1 MKTNKFILLSIMALC
16 MICLFG
22 CNSKGKKKT
31 ISDIPN
37 VSVARPY
44 VMPIVLHKEYPG
56 YLLSNNIVD
65 VVGRVN
71 GYVVKQNFSSGQYI
85 DEGDLLYIIEPTFY
99 ENRVR
104 QAEASLSS
112 AKATL
117 DYYENN
123 YQRMLEASKSDAIS
137 QIDLIQAETNVR
149 TAKANVKS
157 AEASLKLAQTTL
169 GYCYIKAPISGFLT
183 TSGAGE
189 GEYVSGSDGSP
200 FKLTTIY
207 NNDPMYAYFNIEDN
221 QYLMMKIE
229 SNENLWSSFLP
240 KRVFVNMQEGG
251 FPPIEATPNYISPFV
266 NLKTGTLTLRA
277 LFENSQYDLKSG
289 MYCTVSLPYGELDNA
304 ILIPDASTG
313 TDQLGRYIYVVD
325 DNNIVSYRH
334 IEVGEIINDSLIHV
348 KSGLNPDERFVTK
361 ALLKVRS
368 GMKVEP
374 INN

>member
-1 MKTNKFILLSIMALC
+1 MKTTNFILLSIMTLC

-22 CNSKGKKKT
+22 CNNKNKQKT
-31 ISDIPN
+31 TSEIPKID
-37 VSVARPY
+37 VAKPL
-44 VMPIVLHKEYPG
+44 VKPIVLHKEYPG

-65 VVGRVN
+65 VVGRVS
-71 GYVVKQNFSSGQYI
+71 GYVTLQNFSSGQHI
-85 DEGDLLYIIEPTFY
+85 NAGDLLYIIEPTVY
-99 ENRVR
+99 ENEVSK
-104 QAEASLSS
+104 AEANLKS
-112 AKATL
+112 AQASL
-117 DYYENN
+117 DYYKNN
-123 YQRMLEASKSDAIS
+123 YQRMLEASKSDVIS

-149 TAKANVKS
+149 TADANVKT
-157 AEASLKLAQTTL
+157 AEANLKTAQNTL
-169 GYCYIKAPISGFLT
+169 SYCYVKAPISGVLT

-189 GEYVSGSDGSP
+189 GEYVSGSDGNP

-207 NNDPMYAYFNIEDN
+207 NNDPIYAYFNIEDN
-221 QYLMMKIE
+221 QYLMIRMQSQNWE
-229 SNENLWSSFLP
+229 SSLP
-240 KRVFVNMQEGG
+240 KKVYVNMQEGNY
-251 FPPIEATPNYISPFV
+251 PPIEATPNYISPFV

-277 LFENSQYDLKSG
+277 LFENSKYDLKSG
-289 MYCTVSLPYGELDNA
+289 MYCTVSLPYGEEENA

-313 TDQLGRYIYVVD
+313 TDQLGRYIYIVD

-361 ALLKVRS
+361 ALLKVRA

>member
-1 MKTNKFILLSIMALC
+1 MKTNKLILLSIMTLC
-16 MICLFG
+16 MIYLCG
-22 CNSKGKKKT
+22 CNNKGKKKT
-31 ISDIPN
+31 TSDIPK

-65 VVGRVN
+65 VVGRVS
-71 GYVVKQNFSSGQYI
+71 GYVTLQNFSSGQYI
-85 DEGDLLYIIEPTFY
+85 NEGDLLYVIEPTVY
-99 ENRVR
+99 ENEVKK
-104 QAEASLSS
+104 AEANLKS
-112 AKATL
+112 AQASL

-149 TAKANVKS
+149 TAKANVQT
-157 AEASLKLAQTTL
+157 AEADLKTAQTTL
-169 GYCYIKAPISGFLT
+169 SYCYIKAPITGFLT

-189 GEYVSGSDGSP
+189 GEYVAGSDGSP

-207 NNDPMYAYFNIEDN
+207 NNDPIYAYFNIEDN
-221 QYLMMKIE
+221 QYLMIKMSSKNWE
-229 SNENLWSSFLP
+229 SALP
-240 KRVFVNMQEGG
+240 KKVYVNMQEGR

-289 MYCTVSLPYGELDNA
+289 MYCTVSLPYGEDDNA

>member
-1 MKTNKFILLSIMALC
+1 MKTIKFTSLTIIVLSTILL
-16 MICLFG
+16 LFS
-22 CNSKGKKKT
+22 CKGKSNKNNN
-31 ISDIPN
+31 SPIPK
-37 VSVARPY
+37 VSVSKPY
-44 VMPIVLHKEYPG
+44 VMPIVLHKDYPG

-65 VVGRVN
+65 VVGRVS
-71 GYVVKQNFSSGQYI
+71 GYVTLQNFSSGQHI
-85 DEGDLLYIIEPTFY
+85 NAGDLLYIIEPTVY
-99 ENRVR
+99 ENEVSK
-104 QAEASLSS
+104 AEANLKS
-112 AKATL
+112 AQASL
-117 DYYENN
+117 DYYKNN

-149 TAKANVKS
+149 TAKANVKT
-157 AEASLKLAQTTL
+157 AEANLKTAQNTL
-169 GYCYIKAPISGFLT
+169 SYCYVKAPISGVLT

-189 GEYVSGSDGSP
+189 GEYVSGSDGNP

-207 NNDPMYAYFNIEDN
+207 NNDPIYAYFNIEDN
-221 QYLMMKIE
+221 QYLMIRMQSQNWE
-229 SNENLWSSFLP
+229 SSLP
-240 KRVFVNMQEGG
+240 KKVYVNMQEGDY
-251 FPPIEATPNYISPFV
+251 PPIEATPNYISPFV

-277 LFENSQYDLKSG
+277 LFGNSKYDLKSG
-289 MYCTVSLPYGELDNA
+289 MYCTVSLPYGEEENA

-313 TDQLGRYIYVVD
+313 TDQLGRYIYVID

-361 ALLKVRS
+361 ALLKVRA

>member
-1 MKTNKFILLSIMALC
+1 MKTNKFILLSIMTLC
-16 MICLFG
+16 MIALLG
-22 CNSKGKKKT
+22 CNDKGKKRT
-31 ISDIPN
+31 TSSIPK

-65 VVGRVN
+65 VVSRVS
-71 GYVVKQNFSSGQYI
+71 GYVTLQNFSSGQYI
-85 DEGDLLYIIEPTFY
+85 NEGDLLYIIEPTVY
-99 ENRVR
+99 ENEVSK
-104 QAEASLSS
+104 AEANLKS
-112 AKATL
+112 AKASL

-149 TAKANVKS
+149 TAKANVQT
-157 AEASLKLAQTTL
+157 AEANLKTAQNTL
-169 GYCYIKAPISGFLT
+169 SYCYVKAPISGFLT

-221 QYLMMKIE
+221 QYLMIKI
-229 SNENLWSSFLP
+229 SSENWDSSLP
-240 KRVFVNMQEGG
+240 NKVYVSMQEGN
-251 FPPIEATPNYISPFV
+251 FSPIEATPNYISPFV

-277 LFENSQYDLKSG
+277 LFENSKYDLKSG
-289 MYCTVSLPYGELDNA
+289 MYCTVSLPYGEIDNA

-325 DNNIVSYRH
+325 KNNTVSYRH

-348 KSGLNPDERFVTK
+348 KSGLNPDEQFVTK

>member
-1 MKTNKFILLSIMALC
+1 MKTNKFILLSIMTLC
-16 MICLFG
+16 MICLWG
-22 CNSKGKKKT
+22 CNNKGKKKT
-31 ISDIPN
+31 TSDIPK
-37 VSVARPY
+37 VSVTRPY

-65 VVGRVN
+65 VVGRVS
-71 GYVVKQNFSSGQYI
+71 GYVTLQNFSSGQYI
-85 DEGDLLYIIEPTFY
+85 NEGDLLYVIEPTVY
-99 ENRVR
+99 ENEVKK
-104 QAEASLSS
+104 AEANLKS
-112 AKATL
+112 AQASL

-149 TAKANVKS
+149 TAKANVQT
-157 AEASLKLAQTTL
+157 AEADLKTAQTTL
-169 GYCYIKAPISGFLT
+169 SYCYIKAPITGYLT

-189 GEYVSGSDGSP
+189 GEYVAGSDGSP

-207 NNDPMYAYFNIEDN
+207 NNDPIYAYFNIEDN
-221 QYLMMKIE
+221 QYLTIKMSSKNWE
-229 SNENLWSSFLP
+229 SALP
-240 KRVFVNMQEGG
+240 KKVYVKMQEGR

-289 MYCTVSLPYGELDNA
+289 MYCTVSLPYGEDDNA

-313 TDQLGRYIYVVD
+313 TDQLGRYIYVVN

>member
-1 MKTNKFILLSIMALC
+1 MKTIKFTSLTIIVLSTILL
-16 MICLFG
+16 LFS
-22 CNSKGKKKT
+22 CKGKSNKNKNNL
-31 ISDIPN
+31 IPK
-37 VSVARPY
+37 VSVSKPY
-44 VMPIVLHKEYPG
+44 IMPIVLHKEYPG

-65 VVGRVN
+65 VVGRVS
-71 GYVVKQNFSSGQYI
+71 GYVKLQNFSSGQYI
-85 DEGDLLYIIEPTFY
+85 NEGDLLYVIEPTVY
-99 ENRVR
+99 ENEVSK
-104 QAEASLSS
+104 AEANLKS
-112 AKATL
+112 AQASL
-117 DYYENN
+117 DYYKNN

-149 TAKANVKS
+149 TAEANVKT
-157 AEASLKLAQTTL
+157 AEANLKTSQNTL
-169 GYCYIKAPISGFLT
+169 SYCYVKAPISGVLT

-189 GEYVSGSDGSP
+189 GEYVSGSDGNP

-207 NNDPMYAYFNIEDN
+207 NNDPIYAYFNIEDN
-221 QYLMMKIE
+221 QYLMIRMQSQNWE
-229 SNENLWSSFLP
+229 SSLP
-240 KRVFVNMQEGG
+240 KKVYVNMQEGSY
-251 FPPIEATPNYISPFV
+251 PPIEATPNYISPFV

-277 LFENSQYDLKSG
+277 LFENSKYDLKSG
-289 MYCTVSLPYGELDNA
+289 MYCTVSLPYGEEENA

-313 TDQLGRYIYVVD
+313 TDQLGRYVYVID

-361 ALLKVRS
+361 ALLKVRA

>member
-1 MKTNKFILLSIMALC
+1 MKTNRFTLLIIIVLSTILL
-16 MICLFG
+16 LFS
-22 CNSKGKKKT
+22 CKGKSNKNNNNR
-31 ISDIPN
+31 IPK
-37 VSVARPY
+37 VSVSKPY
-44 VMPIVLHKEYPG
+44 VMPIVLHKDYPG

-65 VVGRVN
+65 VVGRVS
-71 GYVVKQNFSSGQYI
+71 GYVTLQNFSSGQHI
-85 DEGDLLYIIEPTFY
+85 NAGDLLYIIEPTVY
-99 ENRVR
+99 ENEVSK
-104 QAEASLSS
+104 AEANLKS
-112 AKATL
+112 AQASL
-117 DYYENN
+117 DYYKNN

-149 TAKANVKS
+149 TAEANVQT
-157 AEASLKLAQTTL
+157 AEANLKTAKNTL
-169 GYCYIKAPISGFLT
+169 SYCYVKAPISGVLT

-189 GEYVSGSDGSP
+189 GEYVSGSDGNP

-207 NNDPMYAYFNIEDN
+207 NNDPIYAYFNIEDN
-221 QYLMMKIE
+221 QYLMIRMQSQNWE
-229 SNENLWSSFLP
+229 SSLP
-240 KRVFVNMQEGG
+240 KKVYVNMQEGNY
-251 FPPIEATPNYISPFV
+251 PPIEATPNYISPFV

-277 LFENSQYDLKSG
+277 LFENSKYDLKSG
-289 MYCTVSLPYGELDNA
+289 MYCTVSLPYGEEENA

-313 TDQLGRYIYVVD
+313 TDQLGRYVYVVD

-361 ALLKVRS
+361 ALLKVRA

>member
-1 MKTNKFILLSIMALC
+1 MKTTKFILLSIMTLC

-22 CNSKGKKKT
+22 CNNKNKQKT
-31 ISDIPN
+31 TSEIPKID
-37 VSVARPY
+37 VAKPL
-44 VMPIVLHKEYPG
+44 VKPIVLHKEYPG

-65 VVGRVN
+65 VVGLVS
-71 GYVVKQNFSSGQYI
+71 GYVTLQNFSSGQYTHA
-85 DEGDLLYIIEPTFY
+85 GDLLYTIDPTVY
-99 ENRVR
+99 KNEVEKAKANLSS
-104 QAEASLSS
+104 AEAS
-112 AKATL
+112 L

-149 TAKANVKS
+149 TARANVEN
-157 AEASLKLAQTTL
+157 AEAALNTAQTTL

-189 GEYVSGSDGSP
+189 GEYVAGSEGNP

-221 QYLMMKIE
+221 QYLMIRMQSQNWE
-229 SNENLWSSFLP
+229 SSLP
-240 KRVFVNMQEGG
+240 KKVYVNMQEGD
-251 FPPIEATPNYISPFV
+251 FPTIEATPNYISPFV

-277 LFENSQYDLKSG
+277 YFENSKYDLKSG
-289 MYCTVSLPYGELDNA
+289 MYCTVSLPYGEDENA

-313 TDQLGRYIYVVD
+313 TDQLGRYIYVID
-325 DNNIVSYRH
+325 NNNIVSYRH
-334 IEVGEIINDSLIHV
+334 IEVGEIIDDSLIHV
-348 KSGLNPDERFVTK
+348 KSGLSPDERFVTK
-361 ALLKVRS
+361 GLLKVRA

-374 INN
+374 INT

>member
-1 MKTNKFILLSIMALC
+1 MKTIKFTSLTIIVLSTILLFSC
-16 MICLFG
+16 
-22 CNSKGKKKT
+22 KGKSNKNNN
-31 ISDIPN
+31 SPIPK
-37 VSVARPY
+37 VSVSKPY
-44 VMPIVLHKEYPG
+44 VMPIVLHKDYPG

-65 VVGRVN
+65 VVGRVS
-71 GYVVKQNFSSGQYI
+71 GYVTLQNFSSGQYI
-85 DEGDLLYIIEPTFY
+85 NEGDLLYIIEPTVY
-99 ENRVR
+99 ENEVKK
-104 QAEASLSS
+104 AEANLKSVQAS
-112 AKATL
+112 L
-117 DYYENN
+117 DYYKNN

-149 TAKANVKS
+149 TAEANVQT
-157 AEASLKLAQTTL
+157 AEANLKTAKNTL
-169 GYCYIKAPISGFLT
+169 SYCYVKAPISGVLT

-189 GEYVSGSDGSP
+189 GEYVSGSDGNP

-207 NNDPMYAYFNIEDN
+207 NNDPIYAYFNIEDN
-221 QYLMMKIE
+221 QYLMIRM
-229 SNENLWSSFLP
+229 SSENWENSLP
-240 KRVFVNMQEGG
+240 KKVYVNMQEGN

-289 MYCTVSLPYGELDNA
+289 MYCTVSLPYGEENEA

-313 TDQLGRYIYVVD
+313 TDQLGRYIYIVNED
-325 DNNIVSYRH
+325 NIVSYRH

-348 KSGLNPDERFVTK
+348 KSGLNPDERFVAK
-361 ALLKVRS
+361 ALLKVRA

>member
-1 MKTNKFILLSIMALC
+1 MKTNKFILLSIIALC

-22 CNSKGKKKT
+22 CNNKGKKKAT
-31 ISDIPN
+31 SDIPK
-37 VSVARPY
+37 VSVSKPY
-44 VMPIVLHKEYPG
+44 VMPIVLHKDYPG

-65 VVGRVN
+65 VVGRVS
-71 GYVVKQNFSSGQYI
+71 GYVTLQNFSSGQYI
-85 DEGDLLYIIEPTFY
+85 NEGDLLYIIEPTVY
-99 ENRVR
+99 ENEVKK
-104 QAEASLSS
+104 AEANLKS
-112 AKATL
+112 AQASL
-117 DYYENN
+117 DYYKNN

-149 TAKANVKS
+149 TAKANVQT
-157 AEASLKLAQTTL
+157 AEANLKTAQNTL
-169 GYCYIKAPISGFLT
+169 SYCYIKAPISGLLT

-221 QYLMMKIE
+221 QYLRIKM
-229 SNENLWSSFLP
+229 SSQNWENSLP
-240 KRVFVNMQEGG
+240 EKVYVNMQEGD
-251 FPPIEATPNYISPFV
+251 FPPIKATPNYISPFV

-277 LFENSQYDLKSG
+277 LFENSKYDLKSG
-289 MYCTVSLPYGELDNA
+289 MYCTVTLPYGEDDNA

-325 DNNIVSYRH
+325 SNNIVSYRH
-334 IEVGEIINDSLIHV
+334 IEVGDIINDSLILV

>member
-1 MKTNKFILLSIMALC
+1 MKTIKFTSLTIIVLSTILL
-16 MICLFG
+16 LFS
-22 CNSKGKKKT
+22 CKGKSNKNNN
-31 ISDIPN
+31 SPIPK
-37 VSVARPY
+37 VSVSKPY
-44 VMPIVLHKEYPG
+44 VMPIVLHKDYPG

-65 VVGRVN
+65 VVGRVS
-71 GYVVKQNFSSGQYI
+71 GYVTLQNFSSGQHI
-85 DEGDLLYIIEPTFY
+85 NAGDLLYIIEPTVY
-99 ENRVR
+99 ENEVSK
-104 QAEASLSS
+104 AEANLKS
-112 AKATL
+112 AQASL
-117 DYYENN
+117 DYYKNN

-149 TAKANVKS
+149 TAEANVKT
-157 AEASLKLAQTTL
+157 AEANLKTAQNTL
-169 GYCYIKAPISGFLT
+169 SYCYVKAPISGVLT

-189 GEYVSGSDGSP
+189 GEYVSGSDGNP

-207 NNDPMYAYFNIEDN
+207 NNDPIYAYFNIEDN
-221 QYLMMKIE
+221 QYLMIRMQSQNWE
-229 SNENLWSSFLP
+229 SSLP
-240 KRVFVNMQEGG
+240 KKVYVNMQEGSY
-251 FPPIEATPNYISPFV
+251 PPIEATPNYISPFV

-277 LFENSQYDLKSG
+277 IFENSKYDLKSG
-289 MYCTVSLPYGELDNA
+289 MYCTVSLPYGEEENA

-313 TDQLGRYIYVVD
+313 TDQLGRYVYVID

-361 ALLKVRS
+361 ALLKVRA

>member
-1 MKTNKFILLSIMALC
+1 MKTNRFTLLIIIVLSTILF
-16 MICLFG
+16 LFS
-22 CNSKGKKKT
+22 CKGKSNKNNNNR
-31 ISDIPN
+31 IPK
-37 VSVARPY
+37 VSVSKPY
-44 VMPIVLHKEYPG
+44 VMPIVLHKDYPG

-65 VVGRVN
+65 VVGRVS
-71 GYVVKQNFSSGQYI
+71 GYVTLQNFSSGQHI
-85 DEGDLLYIIEPTFY
+85 NASDLLYIIEPTVY
-99 ENRVR
+99 ENEVKK
-104 QAEASLSS
+104 AEANLKS
-112 AKATL
+112 AQASL
-117 DYYENN
+117 DYYKNN

-149 TAKANVKS
+149 TAEANVQT
-157 AEASLKLAQTTL
+157 AEANLKTAQNTL
-169 GYCYIKAPISGFLT
+169 SYCYVKAPISGVLT

-189 GEYVSGSDGSP
+189 GEYVSGSDGNP

-207 NNDPMYAYFNIEDN
+207 NNDPIYAYFNIEDN
-221 QYLMMKIE
+221 QYLMIRMQSQNWE
-229 SNENLWSSFLP
+229 SSLP
-240 KRVFVNMQEGG
+240 KKVYVNMQEGNY
-251 FPPIEATPNYISPFV
+251 PPIEATPNYISPFV

-277 LFENSQYDLKSG
+277 LFENSKYDLKSG
-289 MYCTVSLPYGELDNA
+289 MYCTVSLPYGEEDNA

-313 TDQLGRYIYVVD
+313 TDQLGRYVYVID

-361 ALLKVRS
+361 ALLKVRA

>member
-1 MKTNKFILLSIMALC
+1 MKTNKLILLSIMTLC
-16 MICLFG
+16 LICLCG
-22 CNSKGKKKT
+22 CNNKGKKKT
-31 ISDIPN
+31 TSDIPK

-65 VVGRVN
+65 VVGRVS
-71 GYVVKQNFSSGQYI
+71 GYVTLQNFSSGQYI
-85 DEGDLLYIIEPTFY
+85 NEGDLLYVIEPTVY
-99 ENRVR
+99 ENEVKK
-104 QAEASLSS
+104 AEANLKS
-112 AKATL
+112 AQASL

-123 YQRMLEASKSDAIS
+123 YQRMLEASKSNAIS

-149 TAKANVKS
+149 TAKANVQT
-157 AEASLKLAQTTL
+157 AEADLKTAQTTL
-169 GYCYIKAPISGFLT
+169 SYCYIKAPITGFLT

-189 GEYVSGSDGSP
+189 GEYVAGSDGSP

-207 NNDPMYAYFNIEDN
+207 NNDPIYAYFNIEDN
-221 QYLMMKIE
+221 QYLMIKMSSKNWE
-229 SNENLWSSFLP
+229 SALP
-240 KRVFVNMQEGG
+240 KKVYVKMQEGR

-289 MYCTVSLPYGELDNA
+289 MYCTVALPYGEDDNA

>member
-1 MKTNKFILLSIMALC
+1 MKTIKFTSLTIIVLSTILL
-16 MICLFG
+16 LFS
-22 CNSKGKKKT
+22 CKGKSNKNNN
-31 ISDIPN
+31 SPIPK
-37 VSVARPY
+37 VSVSKPY
-44 VMPIVLHKEYPG
+44 VMPIVLHKDYPG

-65 VVGRVN
+65 VVGRVS
-71 GYVVKQNFSSGQYI
+71 GYVTLQNFSSGQHI
-85 DEGDLLYIIEPTFY
+85 KAGDLLYIIEPTVY
-99 ENRVR
+99 ENEVSK
-104 QAEASLSS
+104 AEANLKS
-112 AKATL
+112 AQASL
-117 DYYENN
+117 DYYKNN

-149 TAKANVKS
+149 TAEANVQT
-157 AEASLKLAQTTL
+157 AEANLKTAQNTL
-169 GYCYIKAPISGFLT
+169 SYCYVKAPISGVLT

-189 GEYVSGSDGSP
+189 GEYVSGSDGNP

-207 NNDPMYAYFNIEDN
+207 NNDPIYAYFNIEDN
-221 QYLMMKIE
+221 QYLMIRMQSQNWE
-229 SNENLWSSFLP
+229 SSLP
-240 KRVFVNMQEGG
+240 KKVYVNMQEGNY
-251 FPPIEATPNYISPFV
+251 PPIEATPNYISPFV

-277 LFENSQYDLKSG
+277 LFENSKYDLKSG
-289 MYCTVSLPYGELDNA
+289 MYCTVSLPYGEEENA

-313 TDQLGRYIYVVD
+313 TDQLGRYVYVID

-361 ALLKVRS
+361 ALLKVRA

>member
-1 MKTNKFILLSIMALC
+1 MKTIKFTSLTIIVLSTILL
-16 MICLFG
+16 LFS
-22 CNSKGKKKT
+22 CKGKSNKNNN
-31 ISDIPN
+31 SPIPK
-37 VSVARPY
+37 VSVSKPY
-44 VMPIVLHKEYPG
+44 VMPIVLHKDYPG

-65 VVGRVN
+65 VVGRVS
-71 GYVVKQNFSSGQYI
+71 GYVTLQNFSSGQRI
-85 DEGDLLYIIEPTFY
+85 KAGDLLYIIEPTVY
-99 ENRVR
+99 ENEVSK
-104 QAEASLSS
+104 AEANLKS
-112 AKATL
+112 AQASL

-123 YQRMLEASKSDAIS
+123 YERMLEASKSNAIS

-149 TAKANVKS
+149 TAKAELQN
-157 AEASLKLAQTTL
+157 AEADLKNAQNTL
-169 GYCYIKAPISGFLT
+169 GYCYVKAPISGVLT

-189 GEYVSGSDGSP
+189 GEYVAGSDGSP

-207 NNDPMYAYFNIEDN
+207 NNNPMYAYFNIEDN
-221 QYLMMKIE
+221 QYLMIKMRSNDWE
-229 SNENLWSSFLP
+229 SHLP
-240 KRVFVNMQEGG
+240 KRVYVTMQEGR

-277 LFENSQYDLKSG
+277 LFENSKYDLKSG
-289 MYCTVSLPYGELDNA
+289 MYCTVSLPYGEEENA

-313 TDQLGRYIYVVD
+313 TDQLGRYIYVID

-348 KSGLNPDERFVTK
+348 KSGLNPDERFVAK

>member
-1 MKTNKFILLSIMALC
+1 MKIIKFTSLTIIVLSTIMIFISC
-16 MICLFG
+16 
-22 CNSKGKKKT
+22 KGKSNRNT
-31 ISDIPN
+31 NNPIPK

-65 VVGRVN
+65 VVSRVS
-71 GYVVKQNFSSGQYI
+71 GYVTLQNFSSGQYI
-85 DEGDLLYIIEPTFY
+85 NEGDLLYIIEPTVY
-99 ENRVR
+99 ENEVNK
-104 QAEASLSS
+104 AKANLKS
-112 AKATL
+112 AKASL

-123 YQRMLEASKSDAIS
+123 YQRMLEASKSNAIS

-149 TAKANVKS
+149 TAKANVQT
-157 AEASLKLAQTTL
+157 AEANLKTAQNTL
-169 GYCYIKAPISGFLT
+169 SYCYVKAPISGTLT

-221 QYLMMKIE
+221 QYLMIKMSSENWE
-229 SNENLWSSFLP
+229 SSLP
-240 KRVFVNMQEGG
+240 NKVYVSMQEGR

-277 LFENSQYDLKSG
+277 LFENSEYDLKSG
-289 MYCTVSLPYGELDNA
+289 MYCTVSLPYGEIDNA

-313 TDQLGRYIYVVD
+313 TDQLGRYIYIID
-325 DNNIVSYRH
+325 SNNIVSYRH

-348 KSGLNPDERFVTK
+348 KSGLNPDEHFVTK

>member
-1 MKTNKFILLSIMALC
+1 MKTTKFILLSIMTLC

-22 CNSKGKKKT
+22 CNNKNKQKT
-31 ISDIPN
+31 TSEIPKID
-37 VSVARPY
+37 VAKPL
-44 VMPIVLHKEYPG
+44 VKPIVLHKEYPG

-65 VVGRVN
+65 VVGLVS
-71 GYVVKQNFSSGQYI
+71 GYVTLQNFSSGQYTNA
-85 DEGDLLYIIEPTFY
+85 GDLLYTIDPTVY
-99 ENRVR
+99 KNEVEKAEANLSS
-104 QAEASLSS
+104 AEAS
-112 AKATL
+112 L

-123 YQRMLEASKSDAIS
+123 YQRMLEASKSNAIS

-149 TAKANVKS
+149 TAQANVQNAK
-157 AEASLKLAQTTL
+157 AALKTAQTTL

-189 GEYVSGSDGSP
+189 GEYVAGGEGNP

-221 QYLMMKIE
+221 QYLMIRMQSHNWE
-229 SNENLWSSFLP
+229 SSLP
-240 KRVFVNMQEGG
+240 KKVFVNMQEGD

-277 LFENSQYDLKSG
+277 FFENSEYDLKSG
-289 MYCTVSLPYGELDNA
+289 MYCTVSLPYGEDENA

-313 TDQLGRYIYVVD
+313 TDQLGRYIYIID
-325 DNNIVSYRH
+325 NNNIVSYRH
-334 IEVGEIINDSLIHV
+334 IEVGEIIDDSLIHV
-348 KSGLNPDERFVTK
+348 KSGLSPDERFVTK
-361 ALLKVRS
+361 GLLKVRA

>member
-1 MKTNKFILLSIMALC
+1 MKTNKFILLSIMTLC
-16 MICLFG
+16 LICLWG
-22 CNSKGKKKT
+22 CNNKGKKKT
-31 ISDIPN
+31 TSDIPK

-65 VVGRVN
+65 VVGRVS
-71 GYVVKQNFSSGQYI
+71 GYVTLQNFSSGQYI
-85 DEGDLLYIIEPTFY
+85 NEGDLLYVIEPTVY
-99 ENRVR
+99 ENEVKK
-104 QAEASLSS
+104 AEANLKS
-112 AKATL
+112 AQASL

-123 YQRMLEASKSDAIS
+123 YQRMLEASKSNAIS

-149 TAKANVKS
+149 TAKANVQT
-157 AEASLKLAQTTL
+157 AEADLKTAQTTL
-169 GYCYIKAPISGFLT
+169 SYCYIKAPITGFLT

-189 GEYVSGSDGSP
+189 GEYVAGSDGSP

-207 NNDPMYAYFNIEDN
+207 NNDPIYAYFNIEDN
-221 QYLMMKIE
+221 QYLTIKMSSKNWE
-229 SNENLWSSFLP
+229 SALP
-240 KRVFVNMQEGG
+240 KKVYVKMQEGR

-289 MYCTVSLPYGELDNA
+289 MYCTVSLPYSEDDNA

-313 TDQLGRYIYVVD
+313 TDQLGRYIYVVN

>member
-1 MKTNKFILLSIMALC
+1 MKTNKFILLSIMTLC
-16 MICLFG
+16 LICLWG
-22 CNSKGKKKT
+22 CNNKGKKKT
-31 ISDIPN
+31 TSDIPK
-37 VSVARPY
+37 VSVAKPY

-65 VVGRVN
+65 VVGRVS
-71 GYVVKQNFSSGQYI
+71 GYVTLQNFSSGQYI
-85 DEGDLLYIIEPTFY
+85 NEGDLLYVIEPTVY
-99 ENRVR
+99 ENEVKK
-104 QAEASLSS
+104 AEANLKS
-112 AKATL
+112 AQASL

-149 TAKANVKS
+149 TAKANVQT
-157 AEASLKLAQTTL
+157 AEADLKTAQTTL
-169 GYCYIKAPISGFLT
+169 SYCYIKAPITGFLT

-189 GEYVSGSDGSP
+189 GEYVAGSDGSP

-207 NNDPMYAYFNIEDN
+207 NNDPIYAYFNIEDN
-221 QYLMMKIE
+221 QYLTIKMSSKNWE
-229 SNENLWSSFLP
+229 SALP
-240 KRVFVNMQEGG
+240 KKVYVKMQEGR

-289 MYCTVSLPYGELDNA
+289 MYCTVSLPYGEDDNA

-313 TDQLGRYIYVVD
+313 TDQLGRYIYVVN

>member
-1 MKTNKFILLSIMALC
+1 MKAIKIISLAITTLFIVIFLSCDNKKNDKTNNL
-16 MICLFG
+16 
-22 CNSKGKKKT
+22 T
-31 ISDIPN
+31 IPK
-37 VSVARPY
+37 VSVSKPY

-56 YLLSNNIVD
+56 YLLSNSIVD

-71 GYVVKQNFSSGQYI
+71 GYVTKQNFSSGQYI
-85 DEGDLLYIIEPTFY
+85 NAGDLLYIIEPTLY
-99 ENRVR
+99 ENAVN
-104 QAEASLSS
+104 QAKANLTAAEAS
-112 AKATL
+112 L

-149 TAKANVKS
+149 TAKSNVDNAK
-157 AEASLKLAQTTL
+157 AALKTAQTTL
-169 GYCYIKAPISGFLT
+169 SYCYIKAPISGFLT

-189 GEYVSGSDGSP
+189 GEYVSGSDGNP

-221 QYLMMKIE
+221 QYLMMKI
-229 SNENLWSSFLP
+229 SSKNWDTSLP
-240 KRVFVNMQEGG
+240 KKVYVNMQEGR

-266 NLKTGTLTLRA
+266 NLKTGTMTLRA
-277 LFENSQYDLKSG
+277 LFENSEYDLKSG
-289 MYCTVSLPYGELDNA
+289 MYCTVSLPYGEDENA

-325 DNNIVSYRH
+325 NNNTVNYRH

-348 KSGLNPDERFVTK
+348 TSGLSPDEQFVTK
-361 ALLKVRS
+361 ALLKVRA

>member
-1 MKTNKFILLSIMALC
+1 MKTNKFILLSIMTLC
-16 MICLFG
+16 MICLWG
-22 CNSKGKKKT
+22 CNNKGKKKT
-31 ISDIPN
+31 TSDIPK

-65 VVGRVN
+65 VVSRVS
-71 GYVVKQNFSSGQYI
+71 GYVTLQNFSSGQYI
-85 DEGDLLYIIEPTFY
+85 NEGDLLYVIEPTVY
-99 ENRVR
+99 ENEAKK
-104 QAEASLSS
+104 AEANLKS
-112 AKATL
+112 AQASL

-149 TAKANVKS
+149 TAKANVQT
-157 AEASLKLAQTTL
+157 AEADLKTAQTTL
-169 GYCYIKAPISGFLT
+169 SYCYIKAPITGFLT

-189 GEYVSGSDGSP
+189 GEYVAGSDGSP

-207 NNDPMYAYFNIEDN
+207 NNDPIYAYFNIEDN
-221 QYLMMKIE
+221 QYLTIKMSSKNWE
-229 SNENLWSSFLP
+229 SALP
-240 KRVFVNMQEGG
+240 KKVYVKMQEGR

-289 MYCTVSLPYGELDNA
+289 MYCTVSLPYGEDDNA

-313 TDQLGRYIYVVD
+313 TDQLGRYIYVVN

-334 IEVGEIINDSLIHV
+334 IEVGEIINDSLIHI

>member
-1 MKTNKFILLSIMALC
+1 MKTIKFTSLTIIVLSTILL
-16 MICLFG
+16 LFS
-22 CNSKGKKKT
+22 CKGKSNKNNN
-31 ISDIPN
+31 SPIPK
-37 VSVARPY
+37 VSVSKPY
-44 VMPIVLHKEYPG
+44 VMPIVLHKDYPG

-65 VVGRVN
+65 VVGRVS
-71 GYVVKQNFSSGQYI
+71 GYVTLQNFSSGQHI
-85 DEGDLLYIIEPTFY
+85 NTGDLLYIIEPTVY
-99 ENRVR
+99 ENEVSK
-104 QAEASLSS
+104 AEANLKS
-112 AKATL
+112 AQASL
-117 DYYENN
+117 DYYKNN

-149 TAKANVKS
+149 TANANVQT
-157 AEASLKLAQTTL
+157 AEANLKTAQNTL
-169 GYCYIKAPISGFLT
+169 SYCYVKAPISGVLT

-189 GEYVSGSDGSP
+189 GEYVSGSDGNP

-207 NNDPMYAYFNIEDN
+207 NNDPIYAYFNIEDN
-221 QYLMMKIE
+221 QYLMIRMQSQNWE
-229 SNENLWSSFLP
+229 SSLP
-240 KRVFVNMQEGG
+240 KKVYVNMQEGSY
-251 FPPIEATPNYISPFV
+251 PPIEATPNYISPFV

-277 LFENSQYDLKSG
+277 LFENSKYDLKSG
-289 MYCTVSLPYGELDNA
+289 MYCTVSLPYGEEENA

-313 TDQLGRYIYVVD
+313 TDQLGRYVYVID

-361 ALLKVRS
+361 ALLKVRA

>member
-1 MKTNKFILLSIMALC
+1 MKTNKLILLSIMTLC
-16 MICLFG
+16 MIYLCG
-22 CNSKGKKKT
+22 CNNKGKKKT
-31 ISDIPN
+31 TSDIPK

-65 VVGRVN
+65 VVGRVS
-71 GYVVKQNFSSGQYI
+71 GYVTLQNFSSGQYI
-85 DEGDLLYIIEPTFY
+85 NEGDLLYVIEPTVY
-99 ENRVR
+99 ENEVKK
-104 QAEASLSS
+104 AEANLKS
-112 AKATL
+112 AQASL

-149 TAKANVKS
+149 TAKANVQT
-157 AEASLKLAQTTL
+157 AEADLKTAQTTL
-169 GYCYIKAPISGFLT
+169 SYCYIKAPITGFLT

-189 GEYVSGSDGSP
+189 GEYVAGSDGSP

-207 NNDPMYAYFNIEDN
+207 NNDPIYAYFNIEDN
-221 QYLMMKIE
+221 QYLMIKMSSKNWE
-229 SNENLWSSFLP
+229 SALP
-240 KRVFVNMQEGG
+240 KKVYVNMQEGR

-289 MYCTVSLPYGELDNA
+289 MYCTVALPYGEDDNA

>member
-1 MKTNKFILLSIMALC
+1 MKTNKFILLSIMTLC
-16 MICLFG
+16 LICLWG
-22 CNSKGKKKT
+22 CNNKGKKKT
-31 ISDIPN
+31 TSDIPN

-65 VVGRVN
+65 VVGRVS
-71 GYVVKQNFSSGQYI
+71 GYVTLQNFSSGQYI
-85 DEGDLLYIIEPTFY
+85 NEGDLLYVIEPTVY
-99 ENRVR
+99 ENEVKK
-104 QAEASLSS
+104 AEANLKS
-112 AKATL
+112 AQASL

-149 TAKANVKS
+149 TAKANVQT
-157 AEASLKLAQTTL
+157 AEADLKTAQTTL
-169 GYCYIKAPISGFLT
+169 SYCYIKAPITGFLT

-189 GEYVSGSDGSP
+189 GEYVAGSDGSP

-207 NNDPMYAYFNIEDN
+207 NNDPIYAYFNIEDN
-221 QYLMMKIE
+221 QYLTIKMSSKNWE
-229 SNENLWSSFLP
+229 SALP
-240 KRVFVNMQEGG
+240 KKVYVKMQEGR

-289 MYCTVSLPYGELDNA
+289 MYCTVSLPYGEDDNA

-313 TDQLGRYIYVVD
+313 TDQLGRYIYVVN

>member
-1 MKTNKFILLSIMALC
+1 MKTNKFILLSIMTLC
-16 MICLFG
+16 MICLWG
-22 CNSKGKKKT
+22 CNNKGKKKT
-31 ISDIPN
+31 TSDIPK

-65 VVGRVN
+65 VVSRVS
-71 GYVVKQNFSSGQYI
+71 GYVTLQNFSSGQYI
-85 DEGDLLYIIEPTFY
+85 NEGDLLYVIEPTVY
-99 ENRVR
+99 ENEAKK
-104 QAEASLSS
+104 AEANLKS
-112 AKATL
+112 AQASL

-149 TAKANVKS
+149 TAKANVQT
-157 AEASLKLAQTTL
+157 AEADLKTAQTTL
-169 GYCYIKAPISGFLT
+169 SYCYIKAPITGFLT

-207 NNDPMYAYFNIEDN
+207 NNDPIYAYFNIEDN
-221 QYLMMKIE
+221 QYLIIKMSSKNWE
-229 SNENLWSSFLP
+229 STLP
-240 KRVFVNMQEGG
+240 KKVYVNMQEGR

-277 LFENSQYDLKSG
+277 FFENSQYDLKSG
-289 MYCTVSLPYGELDNA
+289 MYCTVALPYGEDDNA

-334 IEVGEIINDSLIHV
+334 IEVGEIINDSLIHI

-368 GMKVEP
+368 GMEVEP